1 MSQEISDELSVLL
14 SESQPRIYGFI
25 FKRVADHDQAKDIL
39 QETNL
44 VICRKAS
51 DYEEG
56 SNFIAW
62 AFRIAH
68 FQILSYRQKAN
79 SGIQFSDQTIELLS
93 VENEKSSEVFTNR
106 ISALKGCLQT
116 LSDDNQQLIM
126 KRYTGRFS
134 VQDYARE
141 MGKREN
147 AVSKALHKIR
157 ASLSRCIR
165 VKMADM
171 A

>member
-1 MSQEISDELSVLL
+1 MSQEIPDELSALL
-14 SESQPRIYGFI
+14 TESQPRLYGFI
-25 FKRVADHDQAKDIL
+25 FKRVANHEHAKEIL

-44 VICRKAS
+44 VICRKAG
-51 DYEEG
+51 DFQQG

-68 FQILSYRQKAN
+68 FQVLSFRQKTN
-79 SGIQFSDQTIELLS
+79 SGIQFSNETIDLLDLKQ
-93 VENEKSSEVFTNR
+93 EEKNESFTNR
-106 ISALKGCLQT
+106 LNALKGCLSL
-116 LSDDNQQLIM
+116 LSEDNQKLIM
-126 KRYTGRFS
+126 KRYSGKFS

-157 ASLSRCIR
+157 ASLASCIR
-165 VKMADM
+165 TKMMDM